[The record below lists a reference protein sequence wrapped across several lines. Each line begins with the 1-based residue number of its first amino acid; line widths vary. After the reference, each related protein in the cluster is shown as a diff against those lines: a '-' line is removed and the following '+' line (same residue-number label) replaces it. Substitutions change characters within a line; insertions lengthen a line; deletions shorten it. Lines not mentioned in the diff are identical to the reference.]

1 MGKKVKVVF
10 DTNVWISIFIKKTL
24 GEEFS
29 EIFEREEIEV
39 YITEEILGE
48 ISKVLMYPKIN
59 ELLELSRVSERE
71 ILQRV
76 GEISVLVRP
85 KLKLKVIEEDLEDNK
100 ILDYA
105 LQAKAGFVVS
115 SDKHLLRLKKF
126 RNIKILTPREFLDI
140 FKNKL

>member
-10 DTNVWISIFIKKTL
+10 DTNVWISIFIKKIL

-29 EIFEREEIEV
+29 EMFEGEEIEV
-39 YITEEILGE
+39 YTTVEILGE

-59 ELLELSRVSERE
+59 ELLEISRVSERE
-71 ILQRV
+71 ILQRI

-85 KLKLKVIEEDLEDNK
+85 KLKLKVIDEDLEDNK
-100 ILDYA
+100 MLDCA
-105 LQAKAGFVVS
+105 LQAGAGFIVS
-115 SDKHLLRLKKF
+115 GDKHLLRLKKF

-140 FKNKL
+140 FRK